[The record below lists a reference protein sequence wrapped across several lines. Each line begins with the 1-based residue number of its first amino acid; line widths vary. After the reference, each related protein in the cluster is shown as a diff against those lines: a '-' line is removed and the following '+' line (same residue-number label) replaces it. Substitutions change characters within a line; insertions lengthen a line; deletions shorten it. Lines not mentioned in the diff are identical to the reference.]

1 MPICIYHWANQ
12 HKVNVLH
19 TFTIGMLDMMTV
31 LVLLAVVPLD
41 ITCSARATTACVNG
55 GKYAIL
61 HTSY

>member
-1 MPICIYHWANQ
+1 M
-12 HKVNVLH
+12 LH

-31 LVLLAVVPLD
+31 LVLLAVVPRD